1 MPSTDSITDV
11 PGVKV
16 GHYSDYEHGTGA
28 TVCIFEAGA
37 AGSVDVR
44 GLATGSREL
53 PVLDPLHVTE
63 KCHGLCLAG
72 GSAFGLAAADGV
84 MKYLAEQGI
93 GYMARVALVPIVPA
107 AIIFDL
113 SFISADVRPDASF
126 GYAACEAA
134 TAEPVESGCV
144 GAGTGATVGKILG
157 IENATKGGVGS
168 ASVRSPEG
176 VTVGALSVVN
186 NLGDVLD
193 METGAVLAGA
203 RDPSSGKYAN
213 TEKLLREGAPVESPA
228 GGENTNLVAVATDAA
243 LDKAGAAKLARMASA
258 GMARVLAPAHSV
270 FDGDLVFAFSTGDK
284 PLDINRLGA
293 MAAHAVALSINRAVT
308 EASSLGGVPACGALQ
323 QKKE

>member
-1 MPSTDSITDV
+1 MAPLDTITDV
-11 PGVKV
+11 PGVKA
-16 GHYSDYEHGTGA
+16 GHASDYNGGTGT
-28 TVCIFEAGA
+28 TVLVFESGA
-37 AGSVDVR
+37 AGAVDVR

-53 PVLDPLHVTE
+53 GVLDPLHVTQQ
-63 KCHGLCLAG
+63 CHALCLSG

-126 GYAACEAA
+126 GYSAAKAA
-134 TAEPVESGCV
+134 TAGPLEMGSV

-157 IENATKGGVGS
+157 IENAVKGGVGS
-168 ASVRSPEG
+168 ASVRSSEG
-176 VTVGALSVVN
+176 AAVGALAVVN

-193 METGAVLAGA
+193 METGKVLAGA
-203 RDPSSGKYAN
+203 RDPETGNYID
-213 TEKLLREGAPVESPA
+213 TEKFMREGRPPEIAA
-228 GGENTNLVAVATDAA
+228 GENTNLVAVATDAA

-270 FDGDLVFAFSTGDK
+270 FDGDLCFAFSTGDK
-284 PLDINRLGA
+284 LLDVNRLGT
-293 MAAHAVALSINRAVT
+293 MAAYVVALAINRAVT
-308 EASSLGGVPACGALQ
+308 EASSLGGVPSCKAL
-323 QKKE
+323 KPEDG